1 MGRGNKPI
9 RASCFADSCRYLLHT
24 RVSEQP
30 IEVEPGTVEQGKVGE
45 IGQLLGTH
53 HGLPAGVSDGGT
65 DLLVLSETAS

>member
-1 MGRGNKPI
+1 
-9 RASCFADSCRYLLHT
+9 
-24 RVSEQP
+24 VSGQP